1 MNRLFPALAGAALLL
16 SACGGS
22 STPSATPTSSRELL
36 SFSSASLGT
45 AYVGESYSG
54 TIAPLGGT
62 GPYSVRLVSGTLPSG
77 LKFSGGNSGTI
88 SGTPSAVGSS
98 TFTLEVSDAN
108 LSVKTQVFNVS
119 VAELPPLDFV
129 PTLPNGEVRGET
141 RIPLTLMGPRG
152 VRAARFS
159 WVLPDNAQVIK
170 VVTTGSNEAGRP
182 LLFWKQSGHT
192 LMLDFGFRLT
202 PKNGVQVALISLKPL
217 NDKPVSLGSVTSGST
232 SFLLAQDGAGKVLRE
247 VKPAPPTPAASPA
260 PSGVPAGANPTGS
273 AESASPATTDPDKTD
288 SAGADAPKKDAVPVP
303 ANTAGPATQ
312 EASGDS
318 SGSEDADAD
327 PATDEAPTD
336 DTVTDEAA
344 NPPTTEPAPPTPSG
358 EGK

>member
-16 SACGGS
+16 SACGSS

-54 TIAPLGGT
+54 NVAPLGGT
-62 GPYSVRLVSGTLPSG
+62 GPYSVRLISGTLPSG

-108 LSVKTQVFNVS
+108 LSVKTQVFNLS

-159 WVLPDNAQVIK
+159 WVLPDNTQVTK
-170 VVTTGSNEAGRP
+170 VVTTGGNEAGRP

-217 NDKPVSLGSVTSGST
+217 NDKPVTPG
-232 SFLLAQDGAGKVLRE
+232 QRHLRQHQF
-247 VKPAPPTPAASPA
+247 
-260 PSGVPAGANPTGS
+260 
-273 AESASPATTDPDKTD
+273 
-288 SAGADAPKKDAVPVP
+288 SAGPGRRGQSAARSQAC
-303 ANTAGPATQ
+303 AAHTRRQ
-312 EASGDS
+312 
-318 SGSEDADAD
+318 SGSERRARRGQPHRQRRERRASHHR
-327 PATDEAPTD
+327 PGQ
-336 DTVTDEAA
+336 
-344 NPPTTEPAPPTPSG
+344 N
-358 EGK
+358 